1 MLIIS
6 NIFKIIADQRKVHAV
21 IPHIYDIVP
30 LYLTLLAKAP
40 LFLI

>member
-1 MLIIS
+1 MLIIP
-6 NIFKIIADQRKVHAV
+6 NIFKIIADQRKVQAV